1 MFHCPIPIS
10 VLLPLVIIH
19 IIHCPHVSLFYTNN
33 SPTVTGHNSH
43 YPLPHVS
50 LSDINISPVTG
61 HNSHYPLPHV
71 SLSDTNI
78 SPVTGHNLHYPLSPC
93 VTVLIPISVLLLVT
107 IHIVHCP
114 HVSLSDINISPVSV
128 TGHNSHYPLP
138 HVSLSDTNI
147 SPVTGHNLH
156 YPLSP
161 CVTVLIPISVL
172 LLVTI
177 HIVHCPHVSLSDT
190 NTSPTVTCQYS
201 HCPLPHVS
209 LSDTNTS
216 PTVTGHNS
224 HYPLSPCFAV

>member
-114 HVSLSDINISPVSV
+114 HVSLSDTNTLLITLPLLVNIHIVLCPMFHCLIPVPV
-128 TGHNSHYPLP
+128 LLLLVIIHIIHCP
-138 HVSLSDTNI
+138 HVLLSDTNI
-147 SPVTGHNLH
+147 SP
-156 YPLSP
+156 
-161 CVTVLIPISVL
+161 L
-172 LLVTI
+172 LDNWRLDSKHASKAQSTRQSLGKVNCASCQV
-177 HIVHCPHVSLSDT
+177 HI
-190 NTSPTVTCQYS
+190 
-201 HCPLPHVS
+201 
-209 LSDTNTS
+209 
-216 PTVTGHNS
+216 
-224 HYPLSPCFAV
+224 

>member
-33 SPTVTGHNSH
+33 SPT
-43 YPLPHVS
+43 
-50 LSDINISPVTG
+50 
-61 HNSHYPLPHV
+61 
-71 SLSDTNI
+71 
-78 SPVTGHNLHYPLSPC
+78 
-93 VTVLIPISVLLLVT
+93 
-107 IHIVHCP
+107 
-114 HVSLSDINISPVSV
+114 V